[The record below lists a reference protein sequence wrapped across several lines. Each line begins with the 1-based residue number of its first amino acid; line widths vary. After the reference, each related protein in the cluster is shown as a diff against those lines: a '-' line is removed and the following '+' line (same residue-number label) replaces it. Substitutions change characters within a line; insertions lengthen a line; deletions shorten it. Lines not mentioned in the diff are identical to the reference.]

1 MPLMT
6 LCKFPGCFDPVPR
19 GERFC
24 AKHLAIGTKRDA
36 EAKAKRDAAR
46 MTRLGSASERGYT
59 SRWRRV
65 AKSFLQKHPLCA
77 ECERK
82 GVIRMAT
89 CVDHIVPHH
98 GDSALF
104 WDSSN
109 WQPLCQECHS
119 RKTAAEDG
127 GFGNRIR
134 KGEGG

>member
-6 LCKFPGCFDPVPR
+6 LCKFPGCCNRVPI
-19 GERFC
+19 GTRFC
-24 AKHLAIGTKRDA
+24 DAHRTMGEKRDA
-36 EAKAKRDAAR
+36 EAKTKRDAAR
-46 MTRLGSASERGYT
+46 AVRVGSASERGYT

-89 CVDHIVPHH
+89 CVDHIVPHR
-98 GDSALF
+98 GNTALF

-119 RKTAAEDG
+119 RKTASEDG
-127 GFGNRIR
+127 GFGNRMR